1 MLQWKRYKE
10 EERSKEKKE
19 GRKEEKE
26 DERNGGVKKGRE
38 RGVVNKK
45 LSRMGEHGDTNEGVK
60 T

>member
-1 MLQWKRYKE
+1 MKRYKE
-10 EERSKEKKE
+10 EERSKERKE

-26 DERNGGVKKGRE
+26 DEERNGGVKKGRE

-45 LSRMGEHGDTNEGVK
+45 LARMAKHRYTDEGVK